1 MLPRLVRPLA
11 SLLVAGVALA
21 QSTIIAPNDPGIAWS
36 GVATASIDA
45 SRASFSRPGT
55 AAACC
60 ADNSPGVRASFRTDA
75 TLVEVTVD
83 YVWITLLPDF
93 SVEVDGVPQPKFG
106 QGTRGQAT
114 FVVMSQPTPS
124 PRVVT
129 IVWPIAA
136 DVDLLSIRLS
146 GGSPQLLPFV
156 PPTPRQR
163 VVCFGDSITQGA
175 FVSEPSRSYPA
186 ALAQGDWDVINA
198 GYFGHSTVG
207 SDGAAIG
214 ALAPTLVVLAIG
226 TNDFGYQTPLS
237 AFAAEY
243 DQWIASFRASP
254 GCAEVPIVC
263 VTPTVR
269 FDEVFPPIVL
279 EDYRNQ
285 IRSVV
290 AARSLGDPNLH
301 LLEGWDMAPA
311 SSLAD
316 GVHMNDEGFLS
327 YARSLKLLNLVRN
340 PSFDMPQPGLFP
352 GHLWEDLG
360 NTSISRAKVA
370 SGLHSLRIEVG
381 GGRRQRLFGLSAG
394 DCFQLRAKAL
404 VDVPGDLG
412 RISLQ
417 FLDANDV
424 LVGSVAASVTSAAWQ
439 SVGISGVVPV
449 GTVQAMLVLDKP
461 SGVGAMFV
469 DDLTLPLC
477 LPGTSAELRG
487 CSGSN
492 PAGSLRL
499 LGGRASLGTDV
510 TFGLDNPLA
519 TQTAALPFLF
529 VSLDVDAAFPCGS
542 ASPSLGLGGP
552 GTGGELLLASPSFGP
567 WIGSPWVPGA
577 ASPVSV
583 PVPADYSFVG
593 LSVYLQGM
601 MCDGVFCG
609 LTNAIEVVIGN

>member
-1 MLPRLVRPLA
+1 MLSRLAPTLA
-11 SLLVAGVALA
+11 SLLVAGLAVA

-36 GVATASIDA
+36 GVAVASIDS

-55 AAACC
+55 AAVCC

-83 YVWITLLPDF
+83 YVWITMLPDF
-93 SVEVDGVPQPKFG
+93 SVEVDGVLQPKFG

-124 PRVVT
+124 PRLVT

-146 GGSPQLLPFV
+146 GGSAQLLPYNR
-156 PPTPRQR
+156 PAPRQR

-175 FVSEPSRSYPA
+175 FASEPSRSYPA

-198 GYFGHSTVG
+198 GYFGHVTVG

-237 AFAAEY
+237 SFAAEY

-269 FDEVFPPIVL
+269 YDEAFQPIAL
-279 EDYRNQ
+279 EEYRNH

-290 AARSLGDPNLH
+290 GVRSLGDPNLH
-301 LLEGWDMAPA
+301 LLEGWDMAPMQ
-311 SSLAD
+311 SLTD
-316 GVHMNDEGFLS
+316 GVHLDDVGFLN
-327 YARSLKLLNLVRN
+327 YAQRLKLLNLVRN
-340 PSFDMPQPGLFP
+340 PSFDMIQPGLFP

-360 NTSISRAKVA
+360 NSSISRLKVV
-370 SGLHSLRIEVG
+370 SGQHSLRIGVG
-381 GGRRQRLFGLSAG
+381 GGRQQRIFGLSAG

-404 VDVPGDLG
+404 VEVPGDLG
-412 RISLQ
+412 RITLQ

-424 LVGSVAASVTSAAWQ
+424 LVGSLEAGVTSSAWQ
-439 SVGISGVVPV
+439 SVAITGVAPA

-461 SGVGAMFV
+461 SGTGPMFV
-469 DDLTLPLC
+469 DDLALPLC
-477 LPGTSAELRG
+477 LPGSIAELGG

-499 LGGRASLGTDV
+499 LGGRASLGGNV
-510 TFGLDNPLA
+510 TFGFDNPLA
-519 TQTAALPFLF
+519 SQAAALPFLF
-529 VSLDVDAAFPCGS
+529 ASLEVDGAFPCGS
-542 ASPSLGLGGP
+542 SSPTLGLGGP
-552 GTGGELLLASPSFGP
+552 GAGGEMMLAGPVFGP
-567 WIGSPWVPGA
+567 WIGSTWAPGS
-577 ASPVSV
+577 ASPLNM

-593 LSVYLQGM
+593 MSIYLQGM
-601 MCDGVFCG
+601 MCDSEFCG
-609 LTNAIEVVIGN
+609 LTNAIEVVIGS